1 MVAQLVEE
9 DAYGFKAGDLYF
21 MEESAF
27 VSEADLEEV
36 FGDGYPPDP
45 TIQISE
51 PQTSE
56 PSGNVPRIRALAVGA
71 LVVLAVV
78 LIKIRSAGHG
88 RNR

>member
-1 MVAQLVEE
+1 
-9 DAYGFKAGDLYF
+9 

>member
-1 MVAQLVEE
+1 MVGVFNSTATVDEL
-9 DAYGFKAGDLYF
+9 
-21 MEESAF
+21 
-27 VSEADLEEV
+27 EAV
-36 FGDGYPPDP
+36 FGAGYPPDP

-51 PQTSE
+51 PQTSQPQTSE